1 MISALESL
9 GSELQPDILS
19 NKITSIKQKTGDSYV
34 CEINFNTLEGT
45 IDFIPKKIIDTND
58 STLGKYLWV
67 GNIPGNKP
75 QWHITSD
82 NLTYV
87 FNSIPIL
94 LQNIKGTN
102 NNNFEKKLA
111 KVNNHFY
118 VTKGK
123 TKYLNTYNL
132 HINIIN
138 DEYTISFNPKN
149 NADSNKGLNKL
160 ILDKLLEKTKNLNDY
175 YKNISLYTISIDNS
189 LLAEDKEYREILKN
203 SLAPSDERY
212 RKGTCSICNREDQV
226 TYDTS
231 KFTFKYYNTD
241 KISFASEV
249 TDFAKNFNIC
259 NTCYQKIVNAEN
271 YVTKK
276 LTSHLGNS
284 NRKSNI
290 MIIPELIPFSNPHI
304 SKEKVFKISN
314 SIISDDAKELANIEE
329 GVLCDANSYLIN
341 IMFYQKDKSSFKI
354 INIVPEI
361 PESRILKIRENL
373 IETYNEFS
381 EMFRSWENSN
391 LTRKGLTIQGF
402 YKTLVLNSNK
412 ERNKE
417 ALNIIMNLLK
427 FKHIDST
434 NIIKLYLKDISNNYY
449 ISKNDYQHG
458 RINEINIMLMNAY
471 LKFLEQLG
479 LIDKISGKNYK
490 RTGEYDMK
498 ENDLTENEFIENAGY
513 TEEQKSLF
521 WMGYAIKK
529 IEKKQFLNHIESRPI
544 LEKINYQ
551 GMNFNALEKLINQ
564 IDEKI
569 KQYGVYG
576 KNIGYALYMVHSTM
590 SKYSLDSG
598 KWPINNVSNVFLI
611 MTGYTVAS
619 QLETPN
625 KEEIKNG
632 EQNGN

>member
-9 GSELQPDILS
+9 GSKLQSDILS

-45 IDFIPKKIIDTND
+45 IDFIPKKIIDTNN
-58 STLGKYLWV
+58 SNSFSRKYLWI
-67 GNIPGNKP
+67 GNIKGNKP

-82 NLTYV
+82 NLTYI

-102 NNNFEKKLA
+102 NNNFEKKLI
-111 KVNNHFY
+111 KVNNQFY
-118 VTKGK
+118 VSKGK
-123 TKYLNTYNL
+123 TKYLNTDNL
-132 HINIIN
+132 HVNIIN
-138 DEYTISFNPKN
+138 NEYIISFNAEDNIDSTKN
-149 NADSNKGLNKL
+149 LNKL
-160 ILDKLLEKTKNLNDY
+160 LVDQLLEKTKNLNDY

-189 LLAEDKEYREILKN
+189 LLAEDKEYVEILKN
-203 SLAPSDERY
+203 SLAPLDNSY
-212 RKGTCSICNREDQV
+212 RKGICSICNREGEV
-226 TYDTS
+226 TDDTS

-259 NTCYQKIVNAEN
+259 NICYQKIVNAEN
-271 YVTKK
+271 YVTEK
-276 LTSHLGNS
+276 LTSYLGN
-284 NRKSNI
+284 SNI
-290 MIIPELIPFSNPHI
+290 MIIPELIPFSNSDI
-304 SKEKVFKISN
+304 SIEKVFKISN

-329 GVLCDANSYLIN
+329 GVLYDSNSYLIN
-341 IMFYQKDKSSFKI
+341 IMFYQKRNNFFKI
-354 INIVPEI
+354 INILPEI
-361 PESRILKIRENL
+361 PESRILKIRKNL
-373 IETYNEFS
+373 IETHNEFS
-381 EMFRSWENSN
+381 KIFPSWENSN
-391 LTRKGLTIQGF
+391 LTIKGLTIQGF
-402 YKTLVLNSNK
+402 YRTLVLNSNK

-434 NIIKLYLKDISNNYY
+434 NIIELYLKDISNNYY
-449 ISKNDYQHG
+449 QQG

-471 LKFLEQLG
+471 LRFLERLR
-479 LIDKISGKNYK
+479 LIDEVSGKNYK

-498 ENDLTENEFIENAGY
+498 ETDLTENEFIENAGY

-529 IEKKQFLNHIESRPI
+529 IENIQFLNNIKSKPM

-551 GMNFNALEKLINQ
+551 GMNFNALEKLVNQ

-569 KQYGVYG
+569 SQYDVYG

-598 KWPINNVSNVFLI
+598 KWPVTNVSNVFLI

-619 QLETPN
+619 QLANPN